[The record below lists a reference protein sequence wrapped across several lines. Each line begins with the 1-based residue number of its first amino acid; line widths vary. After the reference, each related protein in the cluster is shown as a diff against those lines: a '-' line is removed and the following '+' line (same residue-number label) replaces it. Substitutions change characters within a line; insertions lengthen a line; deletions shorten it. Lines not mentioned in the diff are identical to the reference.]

1 MSFAVG
7 PSVFVRSRN
16 ESVRRG
22 DRVTLHCEAH
32 GDQPLDIS
40 WRTRNVLIDP
50 VYDIRY
56 HLQNTAMAA
65 GLASELTVVQST
77 LADRGEY
84 SCVASNA
91 YGHDHAAVYLQVQEP
106 PSFPKNLH
114 VLELSS
120 RSVVLSWLAPH
131 ALVSGGGGA
140 MDGGHLMAPAQPVTS
155 YTLQFKNAQVSGR
168 RVGWHLRWQFV
179 G

>member
-1 MSFAVG
+1 MG

-40 WRTRNVLIDP
+40 WRTHNALIDP

-56 HLQNTAMAA
+56 HLQNTAMSA

-114 VLELSS
+114 VVELGS

-131 ALVSGGGGA
+131 AQVSGGGGGGA
-140 MDGGHLMAPAQPVTS
+140 LDGGHHMAPAQPVTS
-155 YTLQFKNAQVSGR
+155 YTLQYKNAQVSVGR
-168 RVGWHLRWQFV
+168 LGLLAFWWQRNRI
-179 G
+179 